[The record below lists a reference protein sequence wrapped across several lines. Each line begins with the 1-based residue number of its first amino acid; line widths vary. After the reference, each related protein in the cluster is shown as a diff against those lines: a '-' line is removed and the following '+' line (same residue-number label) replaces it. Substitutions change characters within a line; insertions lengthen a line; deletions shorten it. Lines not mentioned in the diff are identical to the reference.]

1 MSIIVY
7 HLIYFRHLHSPD
19 STTICQSEDPSHTGV
34 PVHLP
39 VLWERVLAHD
49 SANGHPH
56 GEKQLQGMQQIV
68 HLTVR
73 LKAAK
78 VLRWAAGAGQWSN
91 RLCRPRTQRKKN
103 IFLPWVWEQPEI
115 SHEESDWREANQTP
129 FVRKVSQWM
138 QYWTNIWLLNH
149 LLNPSVTTFAVRKI
163 SGKTYYSAHRLFLNL
178 QKTLHTVSNIK
189 WHIQWLKLS
198 CRKEG
203 SHKTDFIHE
212 SIE

>member
-91 RLCRPRTQRKKN
+91 RLCRPRTQRKKIFPAMSVRTAWN
-103 IFLPWVWEQPEI
+103 ITWGIRLERSKSNSICEKGFTVNAVLNKHLTTQSFVKPFSYHFCSEEDIWKDILLSTQII
-115 SHEESDWREANQTP
+115 S
-129 FVRKVSQWM
+129 
-138 QYWTNIWLLNH
+138 
-149 LLNPSVTTFAVRKI
+149 
-163 SGKTYYSAHRLFLNL
+163 
-178 QKTLHTVSNIK
+178 
-189 WHIQWLKLS
+189 
-198 CRKEG
+198 
-203 SHKTDFIHE
+203 
-212 SIE
+212 

>member
-91 RLCRPRTQRKKN
+91 RLCRPRTQGKKT
-103 IFLPWVWEQPEI
+103 F
-115 SHEESDWREANQTP
+115 SCHECENSLKYHMRNQTGE
-129 FVRKVSQWM
+129 KQ
-138 QYWTNIWLLNH
+138 IKLH
-149 LLNPSVTTFAVRKI
+149 LWERFHSECSTEQT
-163 SGKTYYSAHRLFLNL
+163 SDYS
-178 QKTLHTVSNIK
+178 I
-189 WHIQWLKLS
+189 I
-198 CRKEG
+198 C
-203 SHKTDFIHE
+203 
-212 SIE
+212 

>member
-91 RLCRPRTQRKKN
+91 RLCRPRTQRKKK
-103 IFLPWVWEQPEI
+103 F
-115 SHEESDWREANQTP
+115 SCHECENSLKYHMRNQTGE
-129 FVRKVSQWM
+129 KQ
-138 QYWTNIWLLNH
+138 IKLH
-149 LLNPSVTTFAVRKI
+149 LWERFHSECSTEQT
-163 SGKTYYSAHRLFLNL
+163 SDYS
-178 QKTLHTVSNIK
+178 I
-189 WHIQWLKLS
+189 I
-198 CRKEG
+198 C
-203 SHKTDFIHE
+203 
-212 SIE
+212 

>member
-91 RLCRPRTQRKKN
+91 RLCRPEKKT
-103 IFLPWVWEQPEI
+103 F
-115 SHEESDWREANQTP
+115 SCHECENSLKYHMRNQTGE
-129 FVRKVSQWM
+129 KQ
-138 QYWTNIWLLNH
+138 IKLH
-149 LLNPSVTTFAVRKI
+149 LWERFHSECSTEQT
-163 SGKTYYSAHRLFLNL
+163 SDYS
-178 QKTLHTVSNIK
+178 I
-189 WHIQWLKLS
+189 I
-198 CRKEG
+198 C
-203 SHKTDFIHE
+203 
-212 SIE
+212 

>member
-91 RLCRPRTQRKKN
+91 RLCRPRTQRKKT
-103 IFLPWVWEQPEI
+103 F
-115 SHEESDWREANQTP
+115 SCHECENSLKYHMRNQTGE
-129 FVRKVSQWM
+129 KQ
-138 QYWTNIWLLNH
+138 IKLH
-149 LLNPSVTTFAVRKI
+149 LWERFHSECSTEQT
-163 SGKTYYSAHRLFLNL
+163 SDYS
-178 QKTLHTVSNIK
+178 I
-189 WHIQWLKLS
+189 I
-198 CRKEG
+198 C
-203 SHKTDFIHE
+203 
-212 SIE
+212 